1 MINKK
6 VLIIEDDED
15 IQAVIQYNLRKAG
28 FLGVFSAEDG
38 LTGFKMTKEL
48 KPNIILLDLMLPG
61 LDGISLCRRLK
72 SDDTLS
78 AIPVIMITAKSSESD
93 FVAGLEAGADD
104 YVVKPFS
111 LKVLIARIKS
121 VLRRAE
127 AAALFNG
134 QDSTISRGALT
145 IDIDRR
151 QVHIDGT
158 PVTMTFS
165 EFEVLL
171 LLARSPGR
179 IFSRNQIVN
188 RIKGDDYP
196 VTERAIDVQ
205 IVGLR
210 KKLGDHADLI
220 ETVRGVGYRF
230 TEHPE

>member
-1 MINKK
+1 
-6 VLIIEDDED
+6 
-15 IQAVIQYNLRKAG
+15 
-28 FLGVFSAEDG
+28 
-38 LTGFKMTKEL
+38 
-48 KPNIILLDLMLPG
+48 
-61 LDGISLCRRLK
+61 
-72 SDDTLS
+72 
-78 AIPVIMITAKSSESD
+78 MITAKSSESD
-93 FVAGLEAGADD
+93 IVAGLEAGADD